1 MPITS
6 KFLRDIRES
15 AEADLPTH
23 ASDAAS
29 ELPDSLGSKVG
40 ARAVKAAHDGV
51 KAVDSTSAVA
61 AGKKK
66 SVAAEAVEDDLEEG
80 AEADLPTHASAAGT
94 QIPDKLS
101 EEDEDEKKAVAESD
115 DSDEDD
121 KAVTEEEDED
131 EKKAVAESDEEDEK
145 KAVAES
151 DDSDEDDKA
160 VTEEEDE
167 DEKKAVAESDEE
179 DEVKESDASLSDDD
193 DAKLSEEE
201 EDEVKEAAD
210 ALTKDEEL
218 PESFKT
224 KVSSI
229 FEAAVKR
236 TAKKRV
242 EAHTKKLAES
252 YNTKLAVSKKKISET
267 LVNKVDGYL
276 DYVVEE
282 WMKENRVAVE
292 GALRSEITEKFIVGL
307 KNLFE
312 SHYIEVPAHKVNV
325 VTEQESKIKKLEK
338 ELNDELVKSVEL
350 RKENIRLKKSAIIK
364 KLTEGLTASDAA
376 KFSELCEGVSF
387 ENSKTFGQKLK
398 VIKETYFPKTPKS
411 SGDIDASLLTEG
423 GLTHTDDT
431 PKTITAA
438 DIYAQTISRLAKR

>member
-101 EEDEDEKKAVAESD
+101 EED
-115 DSDEDD
+115 
-121 KAVTEEEDED
+121 
-131 EKKAVAESDEEDEK
+131 EDEK

-438 DIYAQTISRLAKR
+438 DIYAETISRLVKR